1 MDGKKMEIVQIS
13 EKEFIVGGNRSS
25 IIGDNIIHVVASGE
39 QTSEL
44 ARLQFEM
51 DSKLASLIDG
61 KVNYLID
68 LNKAG
73 KNSPEARSIWTRIT
87 ENENTNK
94 VAIYGLNPVAR
105 VLASF
110 VMGVTKKKDFRFFM
124 TKEDALNWIMEE
136 NPKNNQE

>member
-73 KNSPEARSIWTRIT
+73 KNSPEARSTWAKIT

-136 NPKNNQE
+136 NPNNNQE